1 MPLPVDI
8 LFLRTHAHKLVIPNP
23 RAPFKLNC
31 RGVRDLL
38 FGLQG
43 IPAGDYNRARQLLVT
58 HRISN
63 FRLFKPLR
71 TLSCPEHD
79 KTARFK
85 TATLL
90 FSARSALFTKNTG
103 GGVEHAMVASIL
115 PYSLPS
121 CVGAKSFVCH
131 SYENCRG
138 VGLFFPF
145 WNSLPTAKNAATRET
160 LQRFN
165 VPTLRRSNGSSRT
178 VLLQTLPR
186 SDRMAVYAPDRSKYQ
201 ETKPLPLVSKNKE
214 SGQRV
219 RQGLSPRPGRRSIL
233 VT

>member
-1 MPLPVDI
+1 MSCRPTLPDASRK
-8 LFLRTHAHKLVIPNP
+8 LFLSNP
-23 RAPFKLNC
+23 FGFKQ
-31 RGVRDLL
+31 
-38 FGLQG
+38 F
-43 IPAGDYNRARQLLVT
+43 
-58 HRISN
+58 
-63 FRLFKPLR
+63 R
-71 TLSCPEHD
+71 TLSQQ
-79 KTARFK
+79 KARF
-85 TATLL
+85 TPFLSIA
-90 FSARSALFTKNTG
+90 SALFAQNTG

-115 PYSLPS
+115 PYALPS
-121 CVGAKSFVCH
+121 CVGAKSFICH

-160 LQRFN
+160 FQRFN
-165 VPTLRRSNGSSRT
+165 VPTFRRSNGSNRT

-186 SDRMAVYAPDRSKYQ
+186 GDRMAMYGLGRFKYQ